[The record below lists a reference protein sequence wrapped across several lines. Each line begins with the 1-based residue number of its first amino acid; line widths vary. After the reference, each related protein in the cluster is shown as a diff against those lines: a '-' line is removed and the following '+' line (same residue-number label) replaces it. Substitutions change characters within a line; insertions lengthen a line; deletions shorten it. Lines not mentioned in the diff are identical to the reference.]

1 MTQKLNL
8 VKGQTVYIK
17 CKVAETEVAGD
28 YPIRLTHEGGHTN
41 ADLLLYS
48 DGRYYQHDSN
58 KCIFSENEVMNQII
72 HRKIEINASH

>member
-41 ADLLLYS
+41 ADYFFIQTVGTIS
-48 DGRYYQHDSN
+48 TIQ
-58 KCIFSENEVMNQII
+58 
-72 HRKIEINASH
+72 INAYFQRMKL